1 MVPIPNPAD
10 YELTFADY
18 ELTFA
23 DHVLTFADH
32 ELKFVDHVMTF
43 EYFQEYSLISYSN
56 PRLNSCLCCLCFMI
70 QI

>member
-43 EYFQEYSLISYSN
+43 EYFQEYSLISYSK
-56 PRLNSCLCCLCFMI
+56 PPP
-70 QI
+70 